1 MFVATYLFL
10 SRIPNAYMAS
20 QIAHFASYGG
30 KTELQT
36 MRLEWIDD
44 ILAVLDCGSLA
55 QAAEKRGLTQSA
67 FTRRARTIEAS
78 IGAPLF
84 DRRRKP
90 VTLMPGVQALEPE
103 LRELS
108 ARLHR
113 LGHMLKTTSR
123 REGKPLTFVCQHALT
138 TTISPRIVRAVTR
151 NSDLSVRVHSGN
163 QDDCLMQLLSK
174 EVDLAI
180 MYALPQ
186 EPETEMSRAFE
197 TVDLGEDCLIP
208 VCAPSL
214 RDTASCA
221 TVPIIAYPADVF
233 LGQVFT
239 RMISARLPVGTA
251 TIPIAETALTLAM
264 MQLALSEIG
273 IAWLPFSLVA
283 QSLEQGDLVR
293 IDDRLPA
300 QTLDIK
306 MVRLRATQ
314 TERSKA
320 IWQHL
325 ANELRPL
332 SNRETHLP
340 E

>member
-1 MFVATYLFL
+1 
-10 SRIPNAYMAS
+10 
-20 QIAHFASYGG
+20 
-30 KTELQT
+30 

-55 QAAEKRGLTQSA
+55 QAAEKRGITQSA
-67 FTRRARTIEAS
+67 FTRRVRTIEDS
-78 IGAPLF
+78 IGTTLF

-90 VTLMPGVQALEPE
+90 VTLMPGVQTLEPE
-103 LRELS
+103 MRELS
-108 ARLHR
+108 ARLHK
-113 LGHMLKTTSR
+113 LGHMLKTTSSQR
-123 REGKPLTFVCQHALT
+123 GKPLTFVCQHALT
-138 TTISPRIVRAVTR
+138 TTISPRIVRAATR
-151 NSDLSVRVHSGN
+151 DGELSVRVHSGN

-186 EPETEMSRAFE
+186 EPETEISRAFE
-197 TVDLGEDCLIP
+197 SVDLGEDCLIP

-214 RDTASCA
+214 RDKASCA
-221 TVPIIAYPADVF
+221 TIPTIAYPADVF

-239 RMISARLPVGTA
+239 QMIGPRLPIGA
-251 TIPIAETALTLAM
+251 ASLPIAETALTLAM

-273 IAWLPFSLVA
+273 IAWLPFSLVSR
-283 QSLEQGDLVR
+283 SLSRGDLIR
-293 IDDRLPA
+293 IDDILPA

-314 TERSKA
+314 TERRET

-325 ANELRPL
+325 ATELSPYSKNE
-332 SNRETHLP
+332 NFLP
-340 E
+340 EKEGS